1 MLLIQDVSLQLTILI
16 NGIYIYT
23 NVCLYFKMMLYIV
36 CVSIM
41 NRNIKDN
48 FEHFEKK
55 EKKIAIG
62 LTKSLI

>member
-1 MLLIQDVSLQLTILI
+1 
-16 NGIYIYT
+16 
-23 NVCLYFKMMLYIV
+23 MMLYIV

-55 EKKIAIG
+55 EKKIATA